1 MKGLVRSMTLH
12 HIALLASQRD
22 RTIEFYRTLGF
33 EVGSSHVRP
42 ERDDEIIFM
51 TQGRMTLELFIS
63 SGNPS
68 RISNPEAYG
77 LRHLAFSVGDVAKTH
92 ERLSRAGY
100 LPEAIRRD
108 TFTNE
113 EMFFIK
119 DPDGTPIEIRE

>member
-1 MKGLVRSMTLH
+1 M
-12 HIALLASQRD
+12 
-22 RTIEFYRTLGF
+22 
-33 EVGSSHVRP
+33 
-42 ERDDEIIFM
+42 
-51 TQGRMTLELFIS
+51 ELFIS
-63 SGNPS
+63 TGNPS

-100 LPEAIRRD
+100 LPKAIRRD